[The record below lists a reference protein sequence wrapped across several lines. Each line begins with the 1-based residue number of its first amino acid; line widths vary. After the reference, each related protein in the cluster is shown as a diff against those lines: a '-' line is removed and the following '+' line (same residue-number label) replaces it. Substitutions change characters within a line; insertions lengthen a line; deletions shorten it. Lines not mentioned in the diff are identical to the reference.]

1 MLIPLLNNL
10 EENREVSRGIDKHR
24 VMDDL
29 ALTGIVSRGA
39 GTLSFWHRAFLNYF
53 ASKALADRYL
63 ENPNVLEDINSK
75 LAWAPIIIGSAEH
88 LDDSTEF
95 VETIKDNNLFL
106 ASACM
111 VESKKIGAHTINDI
125 VSRLA
130 VKCSSSI
137 GVIRYR
143 SIWYLKRIKSKHAAD
158 IFFDFLENNEYPDV
172 RKVALEEVAKEKSD
186 RAKRAVYKLI
196 DWDEGGIFLG
206 STQGSV
212 ANALSNFDVDDQ
224 LKIIEIWRTKK
235 PYMPTGEDCKEA
247 IRNIIREGRLTE
259 RVKKSLFDC
268 YTEKEENESH
278 NYLQEGG
285 LADILIAVGDE
296 NFVPKLIESFEATD
310 PQNSTH
316 GMRTEDI
323 LASYKSEHVL
333 KQLSYRATDQKNSDL
348 IREGC
353 SAALSKSKGMV
364 PLLIFEKLLED
375 KNPRIRRNAIKGLDR
390 FSAAEVKDFL
400 LKYVNDEDAWIQ
412 QESIKILGDKGLLV
426 ELVNKDMFPENF
438 YSVCVGILLEQIRK
452 YNLRE
457 MVSVLNRLNDA
468 ICDNDRQLI
477 DIAHTYHV
485 IGEKE
490 KAKEIIES
498 FSHENELVVSQYG
511 LADLAKI
518 SPIFDPSYALRLIK
532 EVLNSI
538 DKFGDKKGY
547 WEGICIDSLE
557 RIGSKEALDM
567 LKDLAERYAAQKHVI
582 NIERSLRS
590 INRLA
595 TNGDEEWY
603 INFIKSKP
611 PLERSDLR
619 RVIEGLGIVGSKKSI
634 PVIQEI
640 AASHRTDEYTIN
652 TCFLSIENIYMATG
666 ILKEITEKD
675 LLKN

>member
-1 MLIPLLNNL
+1 M
-10 EENREVSRGIDKHR
+10 H
-24 VMDDL
+24 
-29 ALTGIVSRGA
+29 
-39 GTLSFWHRAFLNYF
+39 
-53 ASKALADRYL
+53 
-63 ENPNVLEDINSK
+63 
-75 LAWAPIIIGSAEH
+75 
-88 LDDSTEF
+88 
-95 VETIKDNNLFL
+95 
-106 ASACM
+106 
-111 VESKKIGAHTINDI
+111 
-125 VSRLA
+125 
-130 VKCSSSI
+130 
-137 GVIRYR
+137 
-143 SIWYLKRIKSKHAAD
+143 
-158 IFFDFLENNEYPDV
+158 
-172 RKVALEEVAKEKSD
+172 
-186 RAKRAVYKLI
+186 
-196 DWDEGGIFLG
+196 
-206 STQGSV
+206 
-212 ANALSNFDVDDQ
+212 
-224 LKIIEIWRTKK
+224 
-235 PYMPTGEDCKEA
+235 
-247 IRNIIREGRLTE
+247 
-259 RVKKSLFDC
+259 
-268 YTEKEENESH
+268 
-278 NYLQEGG
+278 
-285 LADILIAVGDE
+285 
-296 NFVPKLIESFEATD
+296 KLIESFEATD